1 MAPEEQ
7 DEIRRERLSNTRSL
21 EDQYR
26 DDQTAIAYMLSKEF
40 GRGIDVMPGS
50 NTARERVT
58 PEDDEKDAKAP
69 AAPDLGQSTQIVT
82 HSLDEGLGEIQ
93 PDSFQSQDVSVDP
106 PPRESPPSLS
116 SELELGYGGIAELA
130 GGGVPESPSPVT
142 PNILPQIDDALTTP
156 LFVPEEGGIV
166 PEGFS
171 SQPLPPLGEQIPVQ
185 PEPIIEVSSPV
196 DLPPPAPAPVDET
209 LNPNI
214 KEMPEVLNPLP
225 FLPPPPSDNN
235 IEPPYFR
242 DEIQKDQDGSG
253 PLSHAIQGMDRYAD
267 SQAKY
272 LEHVGNLFFGMSDRL
287 DEAIKRIRELEAAL
301 DRRYQRRFK

>member
-7 DEIRRERLSNTRSL
+7 DEIRRQRLSNSRSL
-21 EDQYR
+21 EDQKR

-40 GRGIDVMPGS
+40 GKGIDVMPGS
-50 NTARERVT
+50 KTARERVT
-58 PEDDEKDAKAP
+58 PEDDEKNIQPQAV
-69 AAPDLGQSTQIVT
+69 PDLGQSTQIVT
-82 HSLDEGLGEIQ
+82 HSLDDGFSQSRPSSL
-93 PDSFQSQDVSVDP
+93 QSQDASVDP

-142 PNILPQIDDALTTP
+142 PNLPPQIDDALVTP
-156 LFVPEEGGIV
+156 LFVPERGGIV

-171 SQPLPPLGEQIPVQ
+171 SQPLPPLDEQISVQ
-185 PEPIIEVSSPV
+185 PEPVIRVSSPV
-196 DLPPPAPAPVDET
+196 DLPPLATAPVDET
-209 LNPNI
+209 LDPNI
-214 KEMPEVLNPLP
+214 KSMPEVLNPLP
-225 FLPPPPSDNN
+225 FLPPPPSENN

-242 DEIQKDQDGSG
+242 DEIQKDRDGSG
-253 PLSHAIQGMDRYAD
+253 PLSHAIQGMDRYAE
-267 SQAKY
+267 SQAKH